1 MWLRRA
7 VDKLLAAQEKRERKT
22 LKSPGLRS
30 HEVPRRNVFRMVLGM
45 MQTWRT
51 MDERV
56 CCLRKW
62 GVASLPDGIVVP
74 RRKGQEL
81 WQGMARH
88 RFHSLSHGFIHYI
101 HSASPKWPCRLL
113 GSEPPSAK
121 RLALRLLRVR
131 WHAAAGPLPQHL
143 GLGQAR
149 PAGAAA
155 AAERPKALLGG
166 AAPQGRGADDEA
178 LRAQLGQ
185 RKGLKRARE
194 LCESQHAVLVLQ

>member
-1 MWLRRA
+1 MVSRGFTLLR
-7 VDKLLAAQEKRERKT
+7 
-22 LKSPGLRS
+22 PNG
-30 HEVPRRNVFRMVLGM
+30 PRR
-45 MQTWRT
+45 
-51 MDERV
+51 
-56 CCLRKW
+56 
-62 GVASLPDGIVVP
+62 S
-74 RRKGQEL
+74 
-81 WQGMARH
+81 
-88 RFHSLSHGFIHYI
+88 
-101 HSASPKWPCRLL
+101 L

-121 RLALRLLRVR
+121 RLALRLLRAVR

-155 AAERPKALLGG
+155 AAARPKALLGG

-194 LCESQHAVLVLQ
+194 IEREREVLILS